1 MPVGEPA
8 PTEAMHAQGARMSA
22 SHSVDHTAGF
32 AIGVA
37 HCIFCSDRTL
47 KAERV
52 ERHAYDEKDSTCIV
66 HFDLSPKKPAD
77 YSCVGDHFSEQRID
91 CGLDK
96 VVLKGVNW
104 YI

>member
-8 PTEAMHAQGARMSA
+8 PTEAMHSQGARMRALHSA
-22 SHSVDHTAGF
+22 DCTPGFSV
-32 AIGVA
+32 GVA
-37 HCIFCSDRTL
+37 HSIFRSDRTL

-52 ERHAYDEKDSTCIV
+52 ERHADDEKDSTCIV
-66 HFDLSPKKPAD
+66 HLDLSPKKPAH
-77 YSCVGDHFSEQRID
+77 YSCVGDHFSEQRVN